1 MMTSKHPPASAVV
14 LFAHGS
20 RDPLWRAPID
30 AVAAEIAHQAP
41 EMTVRCA
48 FLELMAPSLPE
59 AVDALAQA
67 GHTAIRIVPLFL
79 GMGRHARED
88 LPQLCTAL
96 QQRHPQL
103 LLDVQAAVG
112 EQAELTRCL
121 AHIALAPSKP

>member
-1 MMTSKHPPASAVV
+1 MEITLRIASILFPIFAIVV
-14 LFAHGS
+14 GGYLYARRH
-20 RDPLWRAPID
+20 
-30 AVAAEIAHQAP
+30 AP

-59 AVDALAQA
+59 AVDALVQA

-88 LPQLCTAL
+88 LPQLCAAL

-112 EQAELTRCL
+112 EQAELIRCL
-121 AHIALAPSKP
+121 AQIALAPSKP